1 MFINM
6 SVDKI
11 IIFNFELLIQTFMRL
26 TISNK
31 IEFNHENNESI
42 S

>member
-1 MFINM
+1 MFFNM
-6 SVDKI
+6 PVDKI
-11 IIFNFELLIQTFMRL
+11 IILNFELLIQTVMRL
-26 TISNK
+26 IINHK